1 MLRDSDGYVNLRYNL
16 LQARKIISI
25 IQKGNKIET
34 ITEFTSDLEKIARL
48 FSAFMMGL
56 GGDISLLTT
65 FNMGRKS
72 S

>member
-1 MLRDSDGYVNLRYNL
+1 MLKDSDGYVNLRYNL
-16 LQARKIISI
+16 SQARKIISI
-25 IQKGNKIET
+25 IQNGNKIET

-65 FNMGRKS
+65 FNMGKKS